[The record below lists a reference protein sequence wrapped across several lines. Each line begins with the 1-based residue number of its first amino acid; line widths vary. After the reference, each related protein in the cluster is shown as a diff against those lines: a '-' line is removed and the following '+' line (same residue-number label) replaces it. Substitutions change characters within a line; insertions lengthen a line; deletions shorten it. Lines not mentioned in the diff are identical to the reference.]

1 MKAKNFRF
9 NSEKASL
16 IENSLK
22 ELENQTLQ
30 SIAAESVKG
39 GEWRLSAFLKS
50 EPDPVKDQEL

>member
-30 SIAAESVKG
+30 NIAAESVKG

-50 EPDPVKDQEL
+50 EPDKEEK